1 MNQPKTEIDVGRFK
15 QIAEEIEAY
24 IKAERN
30 NDEPT
35 SSVMRA
41 HIDSLLD
48 ERARV
53 LGLSEEEITK
63 IKKRGRG
70 LRFSR
75 MPGNGTISSSR
86 LVTPIRL
93 NVVAAKHTL
102 VSTRV
107 VGRA

>member
-1 MNQPKTEIDVGRFK
+1 MNPPKTEIDVGRLK

-63 IKKRGRG
+63 IKKEAEACGSVDARECAH
-70 LRFSR
+70 S
-75 MPGNGTISSSR
+75 
-86 LVTPIRL
+86 
-93 NVVAAKHTL
+93 A
-102 VSTRV
+102 
-107 VGRA
+107 